1 MCISNILLVEDT
13 HLPSPL
19 ILIYEKALERA
30 MEEPEDENNQALM
43 RLCNYIFR
51 NWHDIRTELCFIRDV
66 CAVTAKLSR
75 RFTDHAIHL
84 NHAIEA
90 TPIRQKFV
98 LKMVMRKLRQETR
111 GRSLGEFLVQYEHT
125 PKGGSDSLYDISC
138 ALFDKEDV
146 LAYDN
151 DPYGGATSGFF
162 RSMLERPSA
171 LYMKQVVLH
180 LIRTVCK
187 LKLGVSE
194 STSSKLFGES
204 VPSWV
209 EEDDETR
216 ITPPGHKARLEASR
230 QNIMDML
237 IKQHQSS
244 GKRKKEKEEEEEEK
258 KKKEEKTVVVDDV
271 MSIDTC
277 SFRDAYRPHTI
288 IPQPVILTEEKTQ
301 AVVEEEEEM
310 EEEEAEMEEEE
321 DEEMAEYTETQ
332 NALLQ
337 ELSRKMA
344 SSSSNTASAKDVL
357 LTIDEIEESE
367 EKTQEEI
374 DTFTL
379 SVMNGLPSSAKP
391 VTLDSI
397 ISNDKKVADLL
408 GETDIVDSLPSDD
421 DEETAT
427 TTTKRDNDNDN
438 DDDYDDVF

>member
-1 MCISNILLVEDT
+1 M
-13 HLPSPL
+13 PSPL

-244 GKRKKEKEEEEEEK
+244 GKRKKEKEEEEEEEK

>member
-151 DPYGGATSGFF
+151 DPYGGATTGFF
-162 RSMLERPSA
+162 KSMLERPSA

-237 IKQHQSS
+237 IKQHQS
-244 GKRKKEKEEEEEEK
+244 GKRTKRTEEK
-258 KKKEEKTVVVDDV
+258 KDEQQQQPPTTSTAVVVDDV

-277 SFRDAYRPHTI
+277 SFREAYQPKMLIT
-288 IPQPVILTEEKTQ
+288 PQ
-301 AVVEEEEEM
+301 VVEEVSGGEVDEEE
-310 EEEEAEMEEEE
+310 EEEE

-332 NALLQ
+332 NALLE

-344 SSSSNTASAKDVL
+344 AASSSSSAMPKDVL

-379 SVMNGLPSSAKP
+379 SVINAPSSSKP

-397 ISNDKKVADLL
+397 IRNDKKVADLL
-408 GETDIVDSLPSDD
+408 GETDIVDSLPSE
-421 DEETAT
+421 DEEEEKA
-427 TTTKRDNDNDN
+427 KRNEEA
-438 DDDYDDVF
+438 DDYDDDVF

>member
-1 MCISNILLVEDT
+1 M
-13 HLPSPL
+13 PSPL

-244 GKRKKEKEEEEEEK
+244 GKRKKEKEEEEQE
-258 KKKEEKTVVVDDV
+258 KKKEEKMVVVDDV

-310 EEEEAEMEEEE
+310 EEEEEEMEEEE

-421 DEETAT
+421 DEETTT

>member
-1 MCISNILLVEDT
+1 
-13 HLPSPL
+13 
-19 ILIYEKALERA
+19 
-30 MEEPEDENNQALM
+30 MEEPDDENNQALM

-84 NHAIEA
+84 NHAIES

-151 DPYGGATSGFF
+151 DPYGGATTGFF
-162 RSMLERPSA
+162 KSMLERPSA

-204 VPSWV
+204 VPSWI

-237 IKQHQSS
+237 IKQHQS
-244 GKRKKEKEEEEEEK
+244 GKKTKRTEEK
-258 KKKEEKTVVVDDV
+258 KEEQLQPQQQQSQPAAGVVDDV

-277 SFRDAYRPHTI
+277 SFREAYQPKMI
-288 IPQPVILTEEKTQ
+288 ITPQIEEEEKEE
-301 AVVEEEEEM
+301 VVEEM
-310 EEEEAEMEEEE
+310 EEEEEEEEE

-332 NALLQ
+332 NALLE

-344 SSSSNTASAKDVL
+344 SSSALPSLQSKDIL

-379 SVMNGLPSSAKP
+379 SVINAPSSSKP

-408 GETDIVDSLPSDD
+408 GETDIVDSLPSG
-421 DEETAT
+421 DEEEEEVRQKG
-427 TTTKRDNDNDN
+427 KRNNDD
-438 DDDYDDVF
+438 DDDYDDVY

>member
-1 MCISNILLVEDT
+1 
-13 HLPSPL
+13 
-19 ILIYEKALERA
+19 
-30 MEEPEDENNQALM
+30 MEEPDDENNQALM

-84 NHAIEA
+84 NHAIES

-151 DPYGGATSGFF
+151 DPYGGATTGFF
-162 RSMLERPSA
+162 KSMLERPSA

-204 VPSWV
+204 VPSWI

-237 IKQHQSS
+237 IKQHQS
-244 GKRKKEKEEEEEEK
+244 GKKTKRTEEK
-258 KKKEEKTVVVDDV
+258 KEEQLQPQQQQSQPAAGVVDDV

-277 SFRDAYRPHTI
+277 SFREAYQPKMI
-288 IPQPVILTEEKTQ
+288 ITPQIEEEEKEE
-301 AVVEEEEEM
+301 VVEEM
-310 EEEEAEMEEEE
+310 DEEEEEEEE

-332 NALLQ
+332 NALLE

-344 SSSSNTASAKDVL
+344 SSSALPSLQSKDIL

-379 SVMNGLPSSAKP
+379 SVINAPSSSKP

-408 GETDIVDSLPSDD
+408 GETDIVDSLPSG
-421 DEETAT
+421 DEEEEEVRQKG
-427 TTTKRDNDNDN
+427 KRNNDD
-438 DDDYDDVF
+438 DDDYDDVY

>member
-1 MCISNILLVEDT
+1 M
-13 HLPSPL
+13 PSPL

-244 GKRKKEKEEEEEEK
+244 GKRKKEKEEEEEEE

-310 EEEEAEMEEEE
+310 EEEEEEMEEEE

-421 DEETAT
+421 DEEATT